1 MKDGIPRWL
10 QYCHEMCCEKDSCY
24 GRRACMIRRWF
35 HHRDVISGQVDLHMT
50 VDEYVIKIY
59 HDINIQNMIFNG
71 LLEGYRNISKAKYH
85 YKPFK

>member
-1 MKDGIPRWL
+1 
-10 QYCHEMCCEKDSCY
+10 
-24 GRRACMIRRWF
+24 
-35 HHRDVISGQVDLHMT
+35 MT

-85 YKPFK
+85 YKPFKWLIKSPKISLLFVSINYAD